1 MEYLFGLTQPPWW
14 GYVLYTVFAIHAS
27 VMAVTL
33 YLHRDQTHRGL
44 DLHPIVRHACRFW
57 LWFTTAI
64 VTKQWVAVHR
74 KHHARC
80 ETPEDPHSPV
90 IEGIGK
96 VLREGAELYQEE
108 ARKES
113 TQEKYGRGTPDD
125 WLERNV
131 YSRFPN
137 LGIMLLAV
145 MNLALFG
152 VLGITIWALQML
164 AMPVLSAGVINGLG
178 HWTGYRNFE
187 CDDAA
192 RNLTPVAIVCGGEEL
207 HNNHHAFPS
216 SAKFSAQRWEF
227 DIGWMYISLFKA
239 VGLARVRRLMPEPE
253 FASSERSVDLETVRA
268 IIVNRMHVLRDY
280 TRTVTLPVL
289 KAEAL
294 NAKNQSSERARQ
306 MLRDAKRALTRRPEL
321 LDARHQERLQQMLE
335 DSAALK
341 TVHEFRERLHGL
353 WSGATVSNEKLLGQ
367 LSDWCKEA
375 EATGIRALEEFSQR
389 LKQYQMPA
397 VAS

>member
-1 MEYLFGLTQPPWW
+1 MEYLFGLYPLPIW
-14 GYVLYTVFAIHAS
+14 GYVLITLLAVHFS

-44 DLHPIVRHACRFW
+44 DLHPIVRHLCRFW

-64 VTKQWVAVHR
+64 VTKEWVAVHR

-96 VLREGAELYQEE
+96 VLREGAELYQHE
-108 ARKES
+108 ARKPE

-125 WLERNV
+125 WLERNL

-137 LGIMLLAV
+137 LGIILMAV
-145 MNLALFG
+145 VDLALFG
-152 VLGITIWALQML
+152 VVGITIWAVQML

-192 RNLTPVAIVCGGEEL
+192 RNLTPVAFVCGGEEL

-216 SAKFSAQRWEF
+216 SARFSAHKWEF
-227 DIGWMYISLFKA
+227 DIGWMYICVLKA
-239 VGLARVRRLMPEPE
+239 VGMAKVRRVMPTPE
-253 FASSERSVDLETVRA
+253 LVPRKTGVDIDTVRA

-280 TRTVTLPVL
+280 TRTVTLPVWKL
-289 KAEAL
+289 EARRVSAE
-294 NAKNQSSERARQ
+294 SSERARK
-306 MLRDAKRALTRRPEL
+306 MWRDAKRALIRRPEL
-321 LDARHQERLQQMLE
+321 LDERHQARLQQMLD

-341 TVHEFRERLHGL
+341 TVHEFRERLHSL
-353 WSGATVSNEKLLGQ
+353 WSGATVSNDKLLKQ
-367 LSDWCKEA
+367 LRDWCKEA
-375 EATGIRALEEFSQR
+375 EETGIRSLEEFSVR
-389 LKQYQMPA
+389 LRQYQMPA
-397 VAS
+397 VA